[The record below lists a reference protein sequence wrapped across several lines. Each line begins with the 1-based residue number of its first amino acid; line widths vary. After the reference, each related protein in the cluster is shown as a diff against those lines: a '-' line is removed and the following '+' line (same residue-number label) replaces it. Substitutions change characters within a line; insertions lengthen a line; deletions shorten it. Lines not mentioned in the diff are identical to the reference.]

1 MSDFLLNVA
10 RRAAGIAPAA
20 ASIEP
25 AAAPALDAWAGPEAL
40 EEGVEETVAPV
51 PRAEPGHASTL
62 ETQVPM
68 PRGETDGPHETRP
81 AERGPRPRSAEPVP
95 SARRASGEGEQAPV
109 RAASPVRPTAT
120 EHAPAVVAPRSA
132 GVPPASPDEPRKG
145 GRDARAPAE
154 IRPAATAPAVA
165 APAPAPT
172 SARHSQVPPTTARPA
187 PEAARAVAPQSPE
200 REAAPPAPSPATLRP
215 RVTAEQPLPRQ
226 QAADRAAAPSEPRIE
241 VRIGRIDVEIAAPPV
256 VAPAAA
262 APVRERPR
270 GFDAYARLR
279 AYGER

>member
-51 PRAEPGHASTL
+51 PRVEPA
-62 ETQVPM
+62 
-68 PRGETDGPHETRP
+68 GETVPPSPPQWVAET
-81 AERGPRPRSAEPVP
+81 
-95 SARRASGEGEQAPV
+95 PV
-109 RAASPVRPTAT
+109 RAPAEAAPVVPRANTPAEPAGLERSVRVEHVHARAPRAVEGAATRAVPGGADVSPALR
-120 EHAPAVVAPRSA
+120 PAVR
-132 GVPPASPDEPRKG
+132 EG
-145 GRDARAPAE
+145 GRDARAPSGAFVEAE
-154 IRPAATAPAVA
+154 PVEPERVVVPRPATSAPAGVIREA
-165 APAPAPT
+165 ASKP
-172 SARHSQVPPTTARPA
+172 VV
-187 PEAARAVAPQSPE
+187 AARAAPDRSVREEQSS
-200 REAAPPAPSPATLRP
+200 APTPAPSPATLRP
-215 RVTAEQPLPRQ
+215 RVAAEQPLPRQ
-226 QAADRAAAPSEPRIE
+226 QAADRAAAPAEPRIE
-241 VRIGRIDVEIAAPPV
+241 VHIGRIDVEIAAPPAP
-256 VAPAAA
+256 APAAA